1 MGGEARTPYA
11 TAGHVCFVLGARG
24 GERGLQWQQCAVV
37 LAPHRRLLGAMPVQ
51 HTPAS
56 EGGGGDIIA
65 SAGCCCSTLAGKGL
79 CTPSACRAVQGGWCV
94 LLQGAGRGGSKVAVV
109 DKGHTALWTGAG
121 LWLRLYAY
129 HTTSC
134 RGLMYWRAPLLG
146 AVLRQAVPWRQLP
159 GAVLG

>member
-1 MGGEARTPYA
+1 MQQLGM
-11 TAGHVCFVLGARG
+11 CVLFWGPV
-24 GERGLQWQQCAVV
+24 GERGGCSGSSVRWCWRLTGGSLGPCLCSTHLLQK
-37 LAPHRRLLGAMPVQ
+37 
-51 HTPAS
+51 
-56 EGGGGDIIA
+56 GGGDIIA

>member
-1 MGGEARTPYA
+1 VGGKARTPNA

-56 EGGGGDIIA
+56 EGGGGISSPPLA
-65 SAGCCCSTLAGKGL
+65 AAAARWLARGCI
-79 CTPSACRAVQGGWCV
+79 TPSACRAVQGGWCV